1 LSTTSHSSRGIR
13 ERQEERERQ
22 VLHPKAAL
30 AAESRGRKVPEGP
43 DPIRTAFQR
52 DRDRVMHSKAFRRLK
67 HKTQVFFS
75 PLGDHYRTRLTHT
88 LEVAQVSRTIVRALA
103 LNEDLAEA
111 IALGHDLG
119 HTPFGHAGER
129 VLNKVRPGGFDHY
142 RQSLRV
148 VEVLENNGKGLNLT
162 YEVKDGIV
170 KHSKGRSGS
179 PVPSDPRKR
188 PKTLEGAAVRLSDLV
203 AYANH
208 DVDDALRAG
217 VLTLEDFP
225 APIKCLLGTTVS
237 SRLNAMVTD
246 IVTSSLEADLE
257 AITMS
262 PTMYETLLELRAFM
276 FEHVYLAEG
285 PKQEF
290 EKAEHILTEIYQVL
304 VREPE
309 RYMQGFGN
317 PADKPEVRAWDFV
330 AGMTDRYA
338 VSLFEK
344 LFVPRPW
351 AGLP

>member
-1 LSTTSHSSRGIR
+1 LTTSPQPGLSLR
-13 ERQEERERQ
+13 ELQEERERLT
-22 VLHPKAAL
+22 LHPKATRS
-30 AAESRGRKVPEGP
+30 AETRGRKVFEEP

-52 DRDRVMHSKAFRRLK
+52 DRDRIIHSKAFRRLK

-129 VLNKVRPGGFDHY
+129 VLDKVRPGGFDHY

-170 KHSKGRSGS
+170 KHSKGREGS
-179 PVPSDPRKR
+179 PVPSDPRHR
-188 PKTLEGAAVRLSDLV
+188 PKTLEGAVVRLSDLV

-208 DVDDALRAG
+208 DVDDAVRAG
-217 VLTLEDFP
+217 VLRMEDLPEPF
-225 APIKCLLGTTVS
+225 KKLLGTTVS

-246 IVTSSLEADLE
+246 IVHSSLASDLDL
-257 AITMS
+257 ITMS
-262 PTMYETLLELRAFM
+262 PEMYQTLLDLREFM
-276 FEHVYLAEG
+276 FQRVYLAEG
-285 PKQEF
+285 PRRQF
-290 EKAEHILTEIYQVL
+290 EKAEHLLMEIYDVV
-304 VREPE
+304 VRNPD
-309 RYMQGFGN
+309 RYLKDFGN
-317 PADKPEVRAWDFV
+317 PDDRPEVRAWDFV

-338 VSLFEK
+338 VSFFEK
-344 LFVPRPW
+344 VFVPRPW
-351 AGLP
+351 AGS

>member
-1 LSTTSHSSRGIR
+1 LSTSPQPDHGIR
-13 ERQEERERQ
+13 ERQEDRERRT
-22 VLHPKAAL
+22 LHPKACL
-30 AAESRGRKVPEGP
+30 AAESRGRKVPEEP

-88 LEVAQVSRTIVRALA
+88 LEVSQVSRTIVRALA

-129 VLNKVRPGGFDHY
+129 VLDKVRPGGFDHH

-148 VEVLENNGKGLNLT
+148 VEVLENNGRGLNLT

-170 KHSKGRSGS
+170 KHSKGRAGS
-179 PVPSDPRKR
+179 PVPEDPRKR
-188 PKTLEGAAVRLSDLV
+188 PKTLEGAVVRLSDLV

-217 VLTLEDFP
+217 VLTVEEFP
-225 APIKCLLGTTVS
+225 EPIKRLLGTTVS

-246 IVTSSLEADLE
+246 IVTSSLEAELE
-257 AITMS
+257 EITMS
-262 PTMYETLLELRAFM
+262 PEMYRTLLELREFM
-276 FEHVYLAEG
+276 FQRVYLAEG
-285 PKQEF
+285 PKSEF
-290 EKAEHILTEIYQVL
+290 EKAEHILTEIYRAV

-309 RYMQGFGN
+309 RYLEGFGN

-344 LFVPRPW
+344 IFVPRPW

>member
-1 LSTTSHSSRGIR
+1 MSALDGIR
-13 ERQEERERQ
+13 ERQEEKERLH
-22 VLHPKAAL
+22 LHPKATRS
-30 AAESRGRKVPEGP
+30 AETRGRKRPEEP

-52 DRDRVMHSKAFRRLK
+52 DRDRIIHCKAFRRLK

-88 LEVAQVSRTIVRALA
+88 LEVSQVSRTITRALA

-148 VEVLENNGKGLNLT
+148 VDVLENNGKGLNLT

-170 KHSKGRSGS
+170 KHSKGREGK
-179 PVPSDPRKR
+179 PVPTDPRQR
-188 PKTLEGAAVRLSDLV
+188 PKTLEGAVMRLSDLV

-208 DVDDALRAG
+208 DVDDAVRAG
-217 VLTLEDFP
+217 VLTMDDFP
-225 APIKCLLGTTVS
+225 EQFKALLGTTVS

-246 IVTSSLEADLE
+246 IVHSSLECDLE
-257 AITMS
+257 QITMS
-262 PTMYETLLELRAFM
+262 PEMYETLLDLREFM
-276 FEHVYLAEG
+276 FQRVYLAEG
-285 PKQEF
+285 PRRQF
-290 EKAEHILTEIYQVL
+290 EKAEHLLKEIYEV
-304 VREPE
+304 VVADPE
-309 RYMQGFGN
+309 RYLTNFGD
-317 PADKPEVRAWDFV
+317 PKDKPEVRAWDFI

-338 VSLFEK
+338 VSFFEEV
-344 LFVPRPW
+344 FVPRPW
-351 AGLP
+351 AGPSPGS